1 MSNRND
7 GARTGSD
14 PARSHHFRL
23 TIDGQDL
30 GRFTSCEGLAC
41 SVEVE
46 EFAEGGSNGFSWYL
60 PKRLAYPPL
69 LLSRPVHPGVRQAVS
84 WVTAAVAER
93 RRTTGEIAALTN
105 GGAVLARWGLL
116 GVVPVS
122 WSGPSFDVRS
132 ATAAMEVLEIVHHG
146 FFEPG
151 GR

>member
-1 MSNRND
+1 MLNRND
-7 GARTGSD
+7 GAQVVTD
-14 PARSHHFRL
+14 PKRKSPLSTDHRW
-23 TIDGQDL
+23 QDL
-30 GRFTSCEGLAC
+30 GSFTSCQGLAC

-46 EFAEGGSNGFSWYL
+46 EYSEGGSNGFSWYL
-60 PKRLAYPPL
+60 PKRLAYHSL
-69 LLSRPVHPGVRQAVS
+69 LLSRPVHLGVGKAVS
-84 WVTAAVAER
+84 WVTAAVAES

-132 ATAAMEVLEIVHHG
+132 ASAAMEVLEIVHHG